1 MTATD
6 VFAAAFTLFYMLGAF
21 FLAMGA
27 AVVARFALELWRS
40 RHAS

>member
-6 VFAAAFTLFYMLGAF
+6 VFAAVFAIAYMLGAF
-21 FLAMGA
+21 ILAMGA

>member
-1 MTATD
+1 MTAPD
-6 VFAAAFTLFYMLGAF
+6 IFAAAFALFYVLGAF
-21 FLAMGA
+21 ILALGA